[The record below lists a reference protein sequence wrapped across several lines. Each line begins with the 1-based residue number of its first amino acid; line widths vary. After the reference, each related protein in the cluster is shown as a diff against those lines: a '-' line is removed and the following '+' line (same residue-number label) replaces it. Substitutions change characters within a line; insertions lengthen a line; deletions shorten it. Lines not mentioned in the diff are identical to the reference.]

1 MTTHK
6 LSMADEAVITALT
19 AKQAE
24 LETEIEYLHN
34 ELASMKTG
42 PYSDL
47 LKENRKLRHE
57 LAVLVHGID
66 AESER
71 LRGQLAAVTAERD
84 ELAAA
89 LKIACDYAREYE
101 DCPFIE
107 GEAALAK
114 VGADKMG
121 EVK

>member
-19 AKQAE
+19 AKQAV
-24 LETEIEYLHN
+24 LETEIEY
-34 ELASMKTG
+34 
-42 PYSDL
+42 
-47 LKENRKLRHE
+47 LRHE

-84 ELAAA
+84 ELVNTLRSILNISLMDKTYWA
-89 LKIACDYAREYE
+89 KTIEIEIAE
-101 DCPFIE
+101 
-107 GEAALAK
+107 ALAK
-114 VGADKMG
+114 VGAAG
-121 EVK
+121 GVK